1 METLESAL
9 LLLTEHVHPVAQT
22 EQLPLGAALGQM
34 VRRVCAQEVAS
45 PMDVPPFDRSPLD
58 GYALH
63 SADIA
68 GASREAPAVLTVV
81 GEACAGCGARSGS
94 SGRSP

>member
-9 LLLTEHVHPVAQT
+9 ALLIENAIPVRETERVP
-22 EQLPLGAALGQM
+22 LLGALG
-34 VRRVCAQEVAS
+34 RVCAREVAS
-45 PMDVPPFDRSPLD
+45 PIDVPPFDRSPLD

>member
-1 METLESAL
+1 MMETLESAL
-9 LLLTEHVHPVAQT
+9 ALLINAATPVRETECVS
-22 EQLPLGAALGQM
+22 LPGALG
-34 VRRVCAQEVAS
+34 RVCAQEIVS
-45 PMDVPPFDRSPLD
+45 PIDVPPFDRSPLD

-81 GEACAGCGARSGS
+81 GEACPGCGARSGS